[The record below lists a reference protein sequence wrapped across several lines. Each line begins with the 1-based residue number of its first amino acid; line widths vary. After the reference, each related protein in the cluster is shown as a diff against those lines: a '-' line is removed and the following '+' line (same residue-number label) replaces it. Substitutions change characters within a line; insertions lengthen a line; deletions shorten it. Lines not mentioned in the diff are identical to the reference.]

1 MPMDKD
7 GRPLWYLKMFGDAAI
22 GEEDLA
28 KMVEHRGKFWAA
40 LQVLLGE
47 AAFFGVDGKSG
58 RVEYS
63 RPRRATCLPA
73 CLRHADAAGTT

>member
-1 MPMDKD
+1 M
-7 GRPLWYLKMFGDAAI
+7 YSMFGDAAI

-73 CLRHADAAGTT
+73 CLPACLRHADAAGTT